1 MNYLIRLHNETL
13 GLKYLTVTLPVG
25 ALIIILLLLYFKF
38 ELVFMHE

>member
-25 ALIIILLLLYFKF
+25 ALFDNNIIIIILQ
-38 ELVFMHE
+38 V